1 MKLYILY
8 ISLIFSFI
16 VPDIGHAQFLN
27 DIFSKREDQTSASN
41 RDDLPIAGFE
51 EDELSF
57 DDLICRDK
65 EQFPKKVYS
74 KRYKKNNVY

>member
-8 ISLIFSFI
+8 ISLIFSFL

-27 DIFSKREDQTSASN
+27 DLFSKKEDQTSASN
-41 RDDLPIAGFE
+41 RDDLPNSGFE

-65 EQFPKKVYS
+65 EQFPKKS
-74 KRYKKNNVY
+74 ILKNILKL